1 MRRLRFDFGAILEK
15 VRPSDTQSNL
25 LAIGA
30 NVGEYLIEALV
41 GESALGT
48 VYRAVHPVIGRE
60 VAVKVLAEPLA
71 NDPLVRAEFER
82 EARVVNDSTHPN
94 LVDVFAFGL
103 LPDRRPYYVMELVA
117 GKTLREW
124 IDEHGT
130 LDPAEALALVAD
142 VARALGAM
150 HARGVVHRELS
161 PESVL
166 VIEEGPRLRVKLL
179 DFGVARPPAPD
190 ALRSRTGRPRGF
202 PLYLSPEQCMGQA
215 CDGRSD
221 LFALGVM
228 LFEALSGTTP
238 NAAATFAELL
248 ENQVS
253 GPVPRLSLVMPG
265 VPEAVAD
272 FVSTLLA
279 KKPEDRPASAEEVV
293 ARIETLVERLPEAAR
308 AEPPTTEDPTP
319 LPGPIVP
326 RFESTGAHRLP
337 EAAPSE
343 ADEAGER
350 YRPRRPTGEVDVVE
364 GRIPV
369 VAQKRKE
376 GFLQGE
382 GFLAQDQGGPARLVL
397 ATIVLVG
404 SVLVAVMQAAR

>member
-1 MRRLRFDFGAILEK
+1 

-71 NDPLVRAEFER
+71 NDPSVRAEFER

-103 LPDRRPYYVMELVA
+103 LPDRRPYYVMELVQ

-130 LDPAEALALVAD
+130 LEPAEALALLAD

-166 VIEEGPRLRVKLL
+166 VIEEGSRLRVKLL

-190 ALRSRTGRPRGF
+190 ALRSRAGRPKGI
-202 PLYLSPEQCMGQA
+202 PLYLSPEQCLGQP

-221 LFALGVM
+221 LHALGIM
-228 LFEALSGTTP
+228 LFEALAGTTP
-238 NAAATFAELL
+238 NAAATFAELIDA
-248 ENQVS
+248 QVS
-253 GPVPRLSLVMPG
+253 GPVPRLSLLVPD
-265 VPEAVAD
+265 VPEALAD
-272 FVSTLLA
+272 LVSALLA
-279 KKPEDRPASAEEVV
+279 KKREDRPASAEVV
-293 ARIETLVERLPEAAR
+293 VTQIEQLLAAIPPP
-308 AEPPTTEDPTP
+308 APPAPPTTDDPTP
-319 LPGPIVP
+319 LPGPVAP
-326 RFESTGAHRLP
+326 RFEQTGGHRLP
-337 EAAPSE
+337 EALQASDGE
-343 ADEAGER
+343 AAGGEG
-350 YRPRRPTGEVDVVE
+350 YRPRRPTGDFQIAEERVPTAAPRRQ
-364 GRIPV
+364 G
-369 VAQKRKE
+369 E
-376 GFLQGE
+376 GFFQGE
-382 GFLAQDQGGPARLVL
+382 GFLAQDAGGAGRLLL
-397 ATIVLVG
+397 AGIVLVG
-404 SVLVAVMQAAR
+404 CVLVALVQATR